1 MVNILMPPSTGIQGG
16 GQQGGPEGG
25 PGCVK
30 QVTENNINNTPSIN
44 LFMRLQ
50 NYVFIYLKRFF
61 YVKIRYL

>member
-1 MVNILMPPSTGIQGG
+1 MPPSTGIHGG
-16 GQQGGPEGG
+16 GQQGGPEGV

-30 QVTENNINNTPSIN
+30 QVTENNINNAPSIN